1 MILCLHS
8 NDFGSSREVASMT
21 IKEMQKKKKEYGYSN
36 EYISTLSGVPLS
48 TVQKVL
54 GGVTTSPRLKTMRA
68 LTAVLGGIQ
77 DAGYYKPEGESTLML
92 SEGVWSYVPGTAA
105 TDDPKK
111 KTIKD
116 YLSLPEDKRAELIDG
131 IIYNMAAPLPS
142 HQIIS
147 GRIVYDLESHVR
159 KKKGHCKVFSAPV
172 DVQLDKDDKTVVQPD
187 IFVICDK
194 NKLNRTRVFGA
205 PDLVIE
211 ILSKESRSRDMYLK
225 NSKYKNAG
233 VREYWI
239 VDPDKEL
246 IIVYDYEHD
255 DMVRLYSFD
264 DRVPV
269 SIWDGA
275 CEVNF
280 KKIREELE
288 AWKV

>member
-1 MILCLHS
+1 
-8 NDFGSSREVASMT
+8 MT
-21 IKEMQKKKKEYGYSN
+21 VKEMQEKKKEFGYSN
-36 EYISTLSGVPLS
+36 EFISTLSGVPLS

-68 LTAVLGGIQ
+68 LTAIFGGVQ
-77 DAGYYKPEGESTLML
+77 DPGYYKPEGESTLMV
-92 SEGVWSYVPGTAA
+92 SEGVWSYVPGTSAA
-105 TDDPKK
+105 DDKDPEK
-111 KTIKD
+111 KTIED
-116 YLSLPEDKRAELIDG
+116 YLALPEDKRAELIDG
-131 IIYNMAAPLPS
+131 VIYYMAAPIPS

-159 KKKGHCKVFSAPV
+159 KNKGGCKVFSAPV
-172 DVQLDKDDKTVVQPD
+172 DVQLDRDDKTVVQPD
-187 IFVICDK
+187 IFILCDK
-194 NKLNRTRVFGA
+194 SKLNRTRVFGA

-239 VDPDKEL
+239 VDPKKEL
-246 IIVYDYEHD
+246 VIVYDYEHD

-264 DRVPV
+264 DKIPV

-275 CEVNF
+275 CKIDF
-280 KKIREELE
+280 RKIREELE
-288 AWKV
+288 AWVE